1 MFQLFM
7 LLAARWYAS
16 NYLVLDMSVA
26 SVVVR
31 SLNKCP
37 QTQID
42 YLPEK
47 FHFMTRSW
55 FLSSLQSIMSWLLSL
70 CVQKPPAAVTDVS
83 SMSGVHVNHR
93 TGTGTS
99 GTRLPHRHQATWHVP
114 GPGDTCLGHVACAG
128 RAGGDWTGLGSTLFC
143 CVPRWF
149 ICCCPAPVWVARS
162 LRRLRPAGRANI
174 KHMAGTSLHPFI
186 TRLRIRW
193 TSVHQ
198 PRHLDVAVAS
208 PCLFIFIQLA
218 WTHNTAACHRHHQP
232 GGQKVD

>member
-1 MFQLFM
+1 
-7 LLAARWYAS
+7 
-16 NYLVLDMSVA
+16 
-26 SVVVR
+26 
-31 SLNKCP
+31 
-37 QTQID
+37 
-42 YLPEK
+42 
-47 FHFMTRSW
+47 
-55 FLSSLQSIMSWLLSL
+55 MSWLLSL

-99 GTRLPHRHQATWHVP
+99 GTRLPHRHQATWHAP
-114 GPGDTCLGHVACAG
+114 GLVTRVWDTLHVRGGGCL
-128 RAGGDWTGLGSTLFC
+128 DWTGLCSTLFC

-186 TRLRIRW
+186 TRLANTLDQCPPAPLPWCRCGQSLPLYLYSI
-193 TSVHQ
+193 SV
-198 PRHLDVAVAS
+198 
-208 PCLFIFIQLA
+208 
-218 WTHNTAACHRHHQP
+218 NTQHCHYPAACHHHHQP